1 MADPNVFQAY
11 VTITIA
17 KTVEPPSVNE
27 KRVEETLNGTK
38 LIAAKGEEKVS
49 FQISEKE
56 AA

>member
-1 MADPNVFQAY
+1 MADPDIYQAY
-11 VTITIA
+11 VTVTIKNTA
-17 KTVEPPSVNE
+17 EPPSVNE

-38 LIAAKGEEKVS
+38 LIAAKGEEKIS